1 MDLKTVMQQLESMG
15 TAQNRKVY
23 SRHGVSGD
31 MFGVSYANLN
41 KLQKAIKVDHD
52 LALRLWEAG
61 NHDAR
66 ILATQVA
73 DPALVN
79 DKTAEAWV
87 KVLSDYVETEALAKL
102 VARSPIARKK
112 AEKWLKSSSEWI
124 GAAGWALVAHLA
136 LTDQS
141 LPDAYFE
148 PLIERIE
155 QTIHTRKNR
164 VRHEMNGA
172 LIAIG
177 LRNPRLEKRA
187 ISAARKIGRVEVN
200 HGQTSCKT
208 PDAIEYIRKALAY
221 RHKSVRQP
229 NRT

>member
-23 SRHGVSGD
+23 SRHGVSVE
-31 MFGVSYANLN
+31 MFGVSYANLS

-52 LALRLWEAG
+52 LALQLWETG

-73 DPALVN
+73 DPALLN
-79 DKTAEAWV
+79 DKTAEGWV
-87 KVLSDYVETEALAKL
+87 KVLSDYVETDAMAKL

-112 AEKWLKSSSEWI
+112 AGKWLKSNSEWI
-124 GAAGWALVAHLA
+124 GAAGWSLVAHLA

-141 LPDAYFE
+141 LPDDYFE
-148 PLIERIE
+148 PLIDRIE
-155 QTIHTRKNR
+155 KTIHTRKNR

-177 LRNPRLEKRA
+177 LRSSRLEKRA
-187 ISAARKIGRVEVN
+187 ISAARKIGKVEVD

-208 PDAIEYIRKALAY
+208 PDAIEYIRKAQAY
-221 RHKSVRQP
+221 RHKSARRP
-229 NRT
+229 DGT